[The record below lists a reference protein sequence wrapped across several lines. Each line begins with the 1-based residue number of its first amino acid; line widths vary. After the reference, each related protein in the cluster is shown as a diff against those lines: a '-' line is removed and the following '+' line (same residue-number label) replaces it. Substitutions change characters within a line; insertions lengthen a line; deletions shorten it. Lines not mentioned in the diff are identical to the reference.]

1 MKRWILAIF
10 VGWWLFQAAPV
21 LGAEP
26 TPPPDAQPGTTSAE
40 QPSEDS
46 AWEWIA
52 AVDRFFA
59 PAFAWIGKA
68 ISAGIV
74 YQVQSC
80 GIVDGGY
87 RPSSSPIRPAQVS
100 DQPSL
105 PEMAWALGQGL
116 GAPVAYIRALKREGI
131 DVLFL
136 NVLVGFVLAAIIWVS
151 IIQALIWVIM
161 LAIAALKLIW
171 QIILFVF
178 HVIRG

>member
-1 MKRWILAIF
+1 MKRFMLAVLVGLLIL
-10 VGWWLFQAAPV
+10 QAAPV
-21 LGAEP
+21 RAAEP
-26 TPPPDAQPGTTSAE
+26 TPPPDGQSGTTSAE

-46 AWEWIA
+46 AWQWIA
-52 AVDRFFA
+52 AIDKFFA

-105 PEMAWALGQGL
+105 PEMAWALGQSL
-116 GAPVAYIRALKREGI
+116 GSPVAYMRALKREGV
-131 DVLFL
+131 DVLFI
-136 NVLVGFVLAAIIWVS
+136 NVLVGFVLAAVIWVA
-151 IIQALIWVIM
+151 IIQALIWTIM
-161 LAIAALKLIW
+161 LAIAALKLI
-171 QIILFVF
+171 ISVGKFVLNL
-178 HVIRG
+178 IRG